1 MSGASRQIPPA
12 EVPAMNSLLTLA
24 VIVVVVGAL
33 YLGRDVLIPVTLAG
47 LLSFL
52 LAPLTGLLRRMR
64 LGRTP
69 SVFLAVF
76 LALGVIVGVG
86 GVIGLQVSSLSANFP
101 QYEIAMQGKIESLHS
116 IGDAL
121 VNAIKVHLGAPE
133 AHAPARVARGS
144 QPMPR
149 GTVQSPVNVQVQ
161 EAQPTPLAI
170 ARQILGPVLA
180 PVGTTA
186 LVLVLTVFILLQEDD
201 LRDRM
206 IRLFGSSDLHR
217 TTLAMND
224 AARRLSKY
232 FLIQLGINTG
242 FGVLIGLGLMA
253 LGVPSPA
260 LWGLVATLLRFVP
273 YVGVFIS
280 AAGPVVLAAA
290 VFPGWGTAAWT
301 LALFMGAEMIVGQAI
316 EPFAYGHSTGLSPV
330 SIVVATIFWAWIW
343 GPIGLLLATPL
354 TLCLVVLGRHVKR
367 LEFLDVLLGDRPA
380 LTPVQSLYQRMLAND
395 PEEAAGQAEILLRER
410 SLSAYYDEVALR
422 ALIMAAHDAGRGV
435 LTPERQVVIRD
446 AMCGLV
452 EDLDA
457 YDDATP
463 DPARADDGAVAA
475 PPSERSV
482 PRTPPVARNAPA
494 IADLPESWRGDGAV
508 LCLGGRSPLD
518 DAAAAMLAQL
528 LRQHGLGARCERH
541 EAAARSNIGSLDLSG
556 AAAIC
561 ISYMEETGSPAHLR
575 FLLRRLRQRAPAAYI
590 VVAMWASEGGA
601 DWEEA
606 SVDSKATSL
615 RQALSRCID
624 AAAAASAPSPRSP
637 VLGDEMVGLPRA
649 AGALQ
654 NNVA

>member
-1 MSGASRQIPPA
+1 
-12 EVPAMNSLLTLA
+12 MNSLLTLA
-24 VIVVVVGAL
+24 VVVVVVGAL
-33 YLGRDVLIPVTLAG
+33 YLARDVLIPVTLAG

-64 LGRTP
+64 LSRAP

-86 GVIGLQVSSLSANFP
+86 VVIGFQVSSLSTNFP
-101 QYEIAMQGKIESLHS
+101 HYEIAMQGKIESLHS
-116 IGDAL
+116 LGEAVVD
-121 VNAIKVHLGAPE
+121 AIKVHVGAPD
-133 AHAPARVARGS
+133 AHAPTQTAHGS
-144 QPMPR
+144 QPTPR

-161 EAQPTPLAI
+161 QAQPTPLSL
-170 ARQILGPVLA
+170 ARQILGPVMA

-206 IRLFGSSDLHR
+206 IRLFGSRDLHR

-280 AAGPVVLAAA
+280 VAGPVVLAAA
-290 VFPGWGTAAWT
+290 VFPGWSIAAWT

-380 LTPVQSLYQRMLAND
+380 LTPIESLYQRMLAND
-395 PEEAAGQAEILLRER
+395 PEEAAVQAELLLRER
-410 SLSAYYDEVALR
+410 PLSAYYDEVALK

-435 LTPERQVVIRD
+435 LTAERQVVIRD

-452 EDLDA
+452 EDLDE
-457 YDDATP
+457 YEDASP
-463 DPARADDGAVAA
+463 DPDRADDGAAA
-475 PPSERSV
+475 PPPAERSV
-482 PRTPPVARNAPA
+482 PRTPPVARNAPPA
-494 IADLPESWRGDGAV
+494 ADLPESWRGTGAV

-518 DAAAAMLAQL
+518 DAAASMLAQL
-528 LRQHGLGARCERH
+528 LRRHGLGARCERH
-541 EAAARSNIGSLDLSG
+541 ESVARSSIGSLDLTG
-556 AAAIC
+556 AAAVC

-575 FLLRRLRQRAPAAYI
+575 FLLRRLRQRAPAAFI
-590 VVAMWASEGGA
+590 MVAMWASEGGP
-601 DWEEA
+601 DWEQVA
-606 SVDSKATSL
+606 ADATATSL
-615 RQALSRCID
+615 RQALSRCLD
-624 AAAAASAPSPRSP
+624 AAAAASTP
-637 VLGDEMVGLPRA
+637 LPRGPISSPPLGEEPDGSLRA
-649 AGALQ
+649 AAALAP
-654 NNVA
+654 NAA

>member
-1 MSGASRQIPPA
+1 M
-12 EVPAMNSLLTLA
+12 
-24 VIVVVVGAL
+24 
-33 YLGRDVLIPVTLAG
+33 GRDVLIPVTLAG
-47 LLSFL
+47 LLSFI
-52 LAPLTGLLRRMR
+52 LAPLTALLRRMR
-64 LGRTP
+64 LPRTP
-69 SVFLAVF
+69 AVLLAVF
-76 LALGVIVGVG
+76 MALGVIVGVG
-86 GVIGLQVSSLSANFP
+86 VVIGFQVSSLSANFT
-101 QYEIAMQGKIESLHS
+101 QYELAMQSKVESLHS
-116 IGDAL
+116 LGDTL
-121 VNAIKVHLGAPE
+121 VDAIKVHLGAPGG
-133 AHAPARVARGS
+133 HAPTRAAPGS
-144 QPMPR
+144 QPSPR
-149 GTVQSPVNVQVQ
+149 GTVQSPVTVQVQ
-161 EAQPTPLAI
+161 QAQPTPLAI

-206 IRLFGSSDLHR
+206 IRLFGSRDLHR

-280 AAGPVVLAAA
+280 AAGPVALAAA
-290 VFPGWGTAAWT
+290 VFPGWSTAAWT

-380 LTPVQSLYQRMLAND
+380 LTPVETLYQRMLAND
-395 PEEAAGQAEILLRER
+395 PEEAAAQADLLLRER

-422 ALIMAAHDAGRGV
+422 ALVMAAHDAGRGV
-435 LTPERQVVIRD
+435 LTAERQVVIRD

-452 EDLDA
+452 EDLDD
-457 YDDATP
+457 YEDAMP
-463 DPARADDGAVAA
+463 DPARADDGAAA
-475 PPSERSV
+475 PPPAERSL
-482 PRTPPVARNAPA
+482 PRTPPVARNAPPA
-494 IADLPESWRGDGAV
+494 ADLPESWRGTGAV

-528 LRQHGLGARCERH
+528 LRRHGLGARYERH
-541 EAAARSNIGSLDLSG
+541 EAVARSSIGSFDLSG

-590 VVAMWASEGGA
+590 MVAMWASEGGPEWDQITA
-601 DWEEA
+601 DGT
-606 SVDSKATSL
+606 ATSL
-615 RQALSRCID
+615 RQALSRCLD
-624 AAAAASAPSPRSP
+624 AAGVAAAPSPRVPILSAA
-637 VLGDEMVGLPRA
+637 VG
-649 AGALQ
+649 
-654 NNVA
+654 